1 MIAKTTIDSIVR
13 QVIIEKSLMP
23 HDYIRLLSFGLNCL
37 KELELDSIGKVKTVI
52 LKPDQFSQ
60 APLPCD
66 YVDWVRVGQP
76 NGEHFIQFGP
86 TNKLHRNKLVVDGQY
101 TARESTTLGWESPY
115 VYGWFY
121 DHCPH
126 PNFGGNPPRNDEFMI
141 LEEQGLVQFKV
152 GYKEGDDVT
161 MDYIYFD
168 KTSASSN
175 VHKYAEETIK
185 AYMEYKYLLSI
196 PRVQA
201 YDKAEAKRNYQEQR
215 DILDR
220 RLNDLTPEV
229 VKRLF
234 SRRFALVK

>member
-13 QVIIEKSLMP
+13 QVIIKGLMP

-76 NGEHFIQFGP
+76 NGEAFIQFGP

-101 TARESTTLGWESPY
+101 TARESATLGWESPY

-152 GYKEGDDVT
+152 GYKEGG
-161 MDYIYFD
+161 
-168 KTSASSN
+168 
-175 VHKYAEETIK
+175 
-185 AYMEYKYLLSI
+185 
-196 PRVQA
+196 
-201 YDKAEAKRNYQEQR
+201 
-215 DILDR
+215 
-220 RLNDLTPEV
+220 
-229 VKRLF
+229 
-234 SRRFALVK
+234 